1 MAITLAHV
9 PDVAWIIALYKLVHG
24 GDPQPNE
31 RDVATTLGEQLV
43 GYLGGKAGAT
53 VAVSK
58 LEGAFKTVGLTMTA
72 SEGKAAATDGHRTE
86 ELLPIHQGTQV
97 IRLCFGVGTGRQCID
112 VTIPK
117 LARFSQSLTHFFS
130 AK

>member
-24 GDPQPNE
+24 GDPPPNE
-31 RDVATTLGEQLV
+31 RDVAATIGEQLV

-58 LEGAFKTVGLTMTA
+58 LESAFKTVGLTMTA
-72 SEGKAAATDGHRTE
+72 SEGKAAATEAVRA
-86 ELLPIHQGTQV
+86 ELQPIHQGTQV

-117 LARFSQSLTHFFS
+117 LAHVPSP
-130 AK
+130 